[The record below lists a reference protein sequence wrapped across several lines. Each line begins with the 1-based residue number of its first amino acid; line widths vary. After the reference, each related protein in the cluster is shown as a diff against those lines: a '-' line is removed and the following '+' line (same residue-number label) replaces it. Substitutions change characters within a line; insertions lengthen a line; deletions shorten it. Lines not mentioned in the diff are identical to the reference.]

1 MSRDIRVL
9 VGDDDVNDRYF
20 LEWGFKET
28 SPWVHLDF
36 ARSGEEVIQY
46 LEDNSRPRPS
56 LLIIDSMM
64 PRRDGFAVLAWL
76 RSRTEFEHLPV
87 VMLSGQPFEKN
98 EARARELGVRE
109 YVGKPH
115 DLEELKALVE
125 SWRQK
130 YLKPAPLET
139 SLAVERQFQFLIGDG
154 NSNFRMYIQKVV
166 AEAWPDAA
174 VRFFQDGAEILK
186 YFEAPSQAL
195 HSLLL
200 LDLGTTSLDVLKWL
214 RREKQFAELPIVIW
228 TSTPVRVEEELAH
241 EFGATEYLKK
251 PNTFAGL
258 LQTIYDLAHRY
269 GARKD

>member
-87 VMLSGQPFEKN
+87 VMLSGQP
-98 EARARELGVRE
+98 
-109 YVGKPH
+109 
-115 DLEELKALVE
+115 LEELKALVE